1 MNELVNIGF
10 TMRNASR
17 LSGYPRSLLYYRQR
31 ERNAPLDTDLKSK
44 IEGIITQRPSYGTRR
59 VTAMIR
65 RSGLIVNRKKV
76 RRHMREMNLPTA
88 IKEIQEE
95 RPQNPSRFKTKHLLG
110 NRFY

>member
-1 MNELVNIGF
+1 MNELAGRGF

-31 ERNAPLDTDLKSK
+31 ERNVPLDTDLEYR

-65 RSGLIVNRKKV
+65 RSGLIINRKKV
-76 RRHMREMNLPTA
+76 RRHMKEMNLLHSYK
-88 IKEIQEE
+88 KEI
-95 RPQNPSRFKTKHLLG
+95 
-110 NRFY
+110 